1 MPCRWGVK
9 YVRGNEKAKLH
20 LPREEMVVL
29 NVLGINIVKRPQD
42 HVVAAGR
49 WTAGRVGRGIG
60 GAARW
65 VSEWARVSSLH

>member
-1 MPCRWGVK
+1 MSAGPNHGH
-9 YVRGNEKAKLH
+9 GTFAH
-20 LPREEMVVL
+20 VVVAL
-29 NVLGINIVKRPQD
+29 NVLGFNIVKRPQD

-49 WTAGRVGRGIG
+49 WAAGRVGRGIG